1 MRFACENDHVRNL
14 ANFDSL
20 IAKIVGY
27 GRHYKP
33 SKGGIQLEALSIVSQ
48 NAKAAIANVI
58 LLTSQ
63 YIHSVNLREVAF
75 ESLKIR
81 SENIFKV
88 LNAATKISETE
99 IYMLLGSNKIVCN
112 QFTSQPRYDFLLE
125 NFCKIIKLLKT
136 SSFYLPQQTE
146 LQISKLE
153 DFYAILY
160 LKNNEVKKNNALL
173 SNACLIRNEVLYRE
187 QNGLVALA
195 TIAKMYIKYHF
206 GWDSEQFK
214 QVSCLLIRKAKE

>member
-1 MRFACENDHVRNL
+1 MRSTCENEHVRNL

-20 IAKIVGY
+20 IAKIVSF
-27 GRHYKP
+27 GRYYKP

-48 NAKAAIANVI
+48 NAKAAISNVTLLAN
-58 LLTSQ
+58 Q

-75 ESLKIR
+75 EALKER
-81 SENIFKV
+81 SENIFKE
-88 LNAATKISETE
+88 LNATTKISETE
-99 IYMLLGSNKIVCN
+99 MYMLVGSGRIMCN
-112 QFTSQPRYDFLLE
+112 QFASQLRYDFLLD

-136 SSFYLPQQTE
+136 NSFYFPQQAE
-146 LQISKLE
+146 LQIPKLE

-173 SNACLIRNEVLYRE
+173 SNACLIRSEVLYRE
-187 QNGLVALA
+187 HNGLVALA

-206 GWDSEQFK
+206 GWDSIQFK
-214 QVSCLLIRKAKE
+214 QVSGLLIRKAKA

>member
-58 LLTSQ
+58 LLTNQ

-81 SENIFKV
+81 GENIFKV
-88 LNAATKISETE
+88 LNATTKISETE
-99 IYMLLGSNKIVCN
+99 MYMLLGSNKIVCN

-136 SSFYLPQQTE
+136 NSFYLPQQTE

-173 SNACLIRNEVLYRE
+173 SNACLIRSEVFYRE